1 MKHFKTM
8 REAVLAA
15 AQLCPGWLVLE
26 SGEYIEAEA
35 ALYIAQVTDR
45 LDDEDDRDEEIYYLT
60 SDEGAVGVTSKYEYL
75 AQWILMPMMRSMAE
89 IEAELTAEIGRRQAE
104 QQDTPART
112 MSFCPYCG
120 SRLKPGAKFC
130 TECGS
135 KLG

>member
-1 MKHFKTM
+1 MKHFQTM
-8 REAVLAA
+8 TEAVRAA
-15 AQLCPGWLVLE
+15 SKLCPGWLVLE

-45 LDDEDDRDEEIYYLT
+45 LDNEDDRDEEIYYLT

-112 MSFCPYCG
+112 TSFCSYCG

>member
-1 MKHFKTM
+1 MKHFQTM
-8 REAVLAA
+8 TEAVRAA
-15 AQLCPGWLVLE
+15 SKLCPGWLVLE

-45 LDDEDDRDEEIYYLT
+45 LDNEDDRDEEIYYLT

-112 MSFCPYCG
+112 PSFCPYCG